1 MPSKTVSFVA
11 REELVEWLE
20 EKADHQMTTV
30 SSTVQQILAEKYR
43 EDQESADAS
52 EEDSSEDQQEME
64 ESGADAP
71 DDPLERWDE
80 HWYRPDSD
88 TNEYAVRRPEGRAL
102 YHQSA
107 DGARNALQRVYGD
120 S

>member
-43 EDQESADAS
+43 EEEESAEAP
-52 EEDSSEDQQEME
+52 EEDSSEGQQEME

-71 DDPLERWDE
+71 DDPLERWGE
-80 HWYRPDSD
+80 HWYHPDSD
-88 TNEYAVRRPEGRAL
+88 TYEYAVRRPEERPL
-102 YHQSA
+102 YHESA
-107 DGARNALQRVYGD
+107 DGARNALQRVYEE